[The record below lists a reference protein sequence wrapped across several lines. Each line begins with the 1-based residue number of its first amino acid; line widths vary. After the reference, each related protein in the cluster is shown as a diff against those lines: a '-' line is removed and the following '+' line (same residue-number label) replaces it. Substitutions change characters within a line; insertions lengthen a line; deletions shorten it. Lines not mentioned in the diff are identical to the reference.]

1 MVCDNEDGEMLILGL
16 YVDNLIIAHS
26 AKLTEDGTPVDA
38 GSMYASSRPNSLRI
52 GRSKTRGR

>member
-1 MVCDNEDGEMLILGL
+1 MLILRL

-38 GSMYASSRPNSLRI
+38 GSM
-52 GRSKTRGR
+52 